1 MTIETYLNAIAVAP
15 INSPMVALS
24 RRNRYCR
31 AMSSNSQVNIDT
43 LLHAKWIIP
52 VDSVHRYLERHAIA
66 IHDDK
71 IIDILPSTLAEK
83 KYKANTNRN
92 YDQHALMPG
101 LINSHTHAAMNLF
114 RGLADDLN
122 LMDWLENHIWPAEAE
137 HVNEAFVHSGTELA
151 IAEMIRGG
159 TTCFNDMYFFPDITA
174 RVAAE
179 TGMRASVGLILID
192 FPTVWA
198 NNTEEYIDKGL
209 AVFDKYKEHDLV
221 KTAFAPHAPYTVSD
235 EPLKQIK
242 TLADELE
249 LNIHMHVHETE
260 FEVNEAVKN
269 NGQRPL
275 ARLNDLGL
283 LSPSL
288 QAVHMTQLLT
298 DEIDLLASCGSHI
311 IHCPESNM
319 KLASGIC
326 PVTQLLEAG
335 INVALGTD
343 SSSSNNNLDMFGEMH
358 TAALLAKIS
367 TMDAT
372 ALPADQVLQMATI
385 NGARALGLEEITGS
399 LEVGKFADIVAVNF
413 DTIETVP
420 VYDPV
425 SHLVYSSS
433 RDHVTDVWIAGK
445 QRLTDRVLNNIDE
458 NKLKTDCINI
468 CNKIN

>member
-1 MTIETYLNAIAVAP
+1 
-15 INSPMVALS
+15 
-24 RRNRYCR
+24 
-31 AMSSNSQVNIDT
+31 MSSHSKASIDT
-43 LLHAKWIIP
+43 LLHAKWIVP
-52 VDSVHRYLERHAIA
+52 VDNKHRYLEHHSIA
-66 IHDDK
+66 INEDK
-71 IIDILPSTLAEK
+71 IIDILPTSQAKK
-83 KYKANTNRN
+83 KYEASVSRS
-92 YDQHALMPG
+92 YDKHALIPG

-122 LMDWLENHIWPAEAE
+122 LMDWLENHIWPAEAK
-137 HVNEAFVHSGTELA
+137 HVNEAFVHTGTELA

-174 RVAAE
+174 RVADD

-198 NNTEEYIDKGL
+198 NNSEEYIDKGL
-209 AVFDKYKEHDLV
+209 AVFDHYKGHELI

-249 LNIHMHVHETE
+249 LNIHMHVHETN
-260 FEVNEAVKN
+260 FEVSEAVKN

-288 QAVHMTQLLT
+288 QAVHMTQLQ
-298 DEIDLLASCGSHI
+298 DEEIELLASCGSHV

-326 PVTQLLEAG
+326 PVHRLLSAG

-343 SSSSNNNLDMFGEMH
+343 SSSS
-358 TAALLAKIS
+358 
-367 TMDAT
+367 
-372 ALPADQVLQMATI
+372 
-385 NGARALGLEEITGS
+385 
-399 LEVGKFADIVAVNF
+399 
-413 DTIETVP
+413 
-420 VYDPV
+420 
-425 SHLVYSSS
+425 
-433 RDHVTDVWIAGK
+433 
-445 QRLTDRVLNNIDE
+445 
-458 NKLKTDCINI
+458 
-468 CNKIN
+468 

>member
-1 MTIETYLNAIAVAP
+1 
-15 INSPMVALS
+15 
-24 RRNRYCR
+24 
-31 AMSSNSQVNIDT
+31 MSSHSKASIDT
-43 LLHAKWIIP
+43 LLHAKWIVP
-52 VDSVHRYLERHAIA
+52 VDNKHRYLEHHSIA
-66 IHDDK
+66 IHEDK
-71 IIDILPSTLAEK
+71 IIDILPTSQAKK
-83 KYKANTNRN
+83 KYDAGVSRS
-92 YDQHALMPG
+92 YDQHALIPG

-114 RGLADDLN
+114 RGLADDLE
-122 LMDWLENHIWPAEAE
+122 LMDWLENHIWPAEAK
-137 HVNEAFVHSGTELA
+137 HVNEAFVQTGTELA

-174 RVAAE
+174 RVADD

-198 NNTEEYIDKGL
+198 NNSEEYIDKGL
-209 AVFDKYKEHDLV
+209 AVFDHYKGHELI

-235 EPLKQIK
+235 DPLKQIK

-249 LNIHMHVHETE
+249 LNIHMHVHETNS
-260 FEVNEAVKN
+260 EVNKAVKN

-283 LSPSL
+283 VSPSL
-288 QAVHMTQLLT
+288 QAVHMTQLQD
-298 DEIDLLASCGSHI
+298 DEIELLASCGSHV

-326 PVTQLLEAG
+326 PAHKLLDAG

-343 SSSSNNNLDMFGEMH
+343 SSSSNNNLDMFGEMQS
-358 TAALLAKIS
+358 AALLAKIS

-372 ALPADQVLQMATI
+372 ALPAEQVLQMATI
-385 NGARALGLEEITGS
+385 NGARALGIDEITGS

-413 DTIETVP
+413 DTIETIP

-425 SHLVYSSS
+425 SHLVFCSS

-445 QRLTDRVLNNIDE
+445 QRLTDKVLNSIDE
-458 NKLKTDCINI
+458 NKLKEDCIKICKNI
-468 CNKIN
+468 N

>member
-1 MTIETYLNAIAVAP
+1 MTE
-15 INSPMVALS
+15 LS
-24 RRNRYCR
+24 NE
-31 AMSSNSQVNIDT
+31 NIDT
-43 LLHAKWIIP
+43 LLHAKWIVP
-52 VDSVHRYLERHAIA
+52 VDDKHRYLEQHSIA
-66 IHDDK
+66 IHEDK
-71 IIDILPSTLAEK
+71 IIDILPTSQAKK
-83 KYKANTNRN
+83 KYQANTNRT
-92 YDQHALMPG
+92 YEQHALIPG

-122 LMDWLENHIWPAEAE
+122 LMDWLENHIWPAEAKY
-137 HVNEAFVHSGTELA
+137 VNEAFVHTGTELA
-151 IAEMIRGG
+151 IAEMIRSG
-159 TTCFNDMYFFPDITA
+159 TTCFNDMYFFPDVTA

-179 TGMRASVGLILID
+179 KGMRASIGLILID

-198 NNTEEYIDKGL
+198 NNSEEYIDKGL
-209 AVFDKYKEHDLV
+209 AVFDHYKGHDLI

-260 FEVNEAVKN
+260 SEVNDAIKN
-269 NGQRPL
+269 NGHRPL
-275 ARLNDLGL
+275 SRLNALGL
-283 LSPSL
+283 LTPAL
-288 QAVHMTQLLT
+288 QAVHMTQLQN
-298 DEIDLLASCGSHI
+298 DEIDLLASSGCHI

-326 PVTQLLEAG
+326 PVHQLLNAG
-335 INVALGTD
+335 VNVALGTD
-343 SSSSNNNLDMFGEMH
+343 SSSSNNNLDMFGEMQS
-358 TAALLAKIS
+358 AALLAKIS

-385 NGARALGLEEITGS
+385 NGARALGMEEITGS

-413 DTIETVP
+413 DTIETIP

-425 SHLVYSSS
+425 SHLVYCSS

-445 QRLTDRVLNNIDE
+445 QRLTDKVLNNIDE
-458 NKLKTDCINI
+458 NELKEECT
-468 CNKIN
+468 KIVKNLN

>member
-1 MTIETYLNAIAVAP
+1 MTN
-15 INSPMVALS
+15 NSKVS
-24 RRNRYCR
+24 
-31 AMSSNSQVNIDT
+31 IDT
-43 LLHAKWIIP
+43 LLHAKWVIP
-52 VDSVHRYLERHAIA
+52 VDNKHRYLEHHSIA
-66 IHDDK
+66 IHEDK
-71 IIDILPSTLAEK
+71 IVEILPTALADEK
-83 KYKANTNRN
+83 YDANTNRR
-92 YDQHALMPG
+92 YEQHALIPG

-114 RGLADDLN
+114 RGLADDLS

-174 RVAAE
+174 RVAAD
-179 TGMRASVGLILID
+179 TGIRASVGLILID

-198 NNTEEYIDKGL
+198 NNSEEYIDKGL
-209 AVFDKYKEHDLV
+209 AVFDHYKGHELI
-221 KTAFAPHAPYTVSD
+221 KTAFAPHAPYSVSD

-249 LNIHMHVHETE
+249 LNIHMHVHETG
-260 FEVNEAVKN
+260 FEVSDAVKN

-275 ARLNDLGL
+275 ARLNNLGL
-283 LSPSL
+283 LTPSL
-288 QAVHMTQLLT
+288 QAVHMTQLQN
-298 DEIDLLASCGSHI
+298 DEVDLLASSGSHV

-326 PVTQLLEAG
+326 PVHQLLNAG
-335 INVALGTD
+335 VNVALGTD

-358 TAALLAKIS
+358 AAALLAKVS

-372 ALPADQVLQMATI
+372 ALPADQVLKMATI

-413 DTIETVP
+413 DTIETIP

-425 SHLVYSSS
+425 SHLVYCSS
-433 RDHVTDVWIAGK
+433 RDHVSDVWIAGK
-445 QRLTDRVLNNIDE
+445 QCMTDRVLNSIDE
-458 NKLKTDCINI
+458 NKLKNDCLNI
-468 CNKIN
+468 CNNIN